1 MIHAEICPILCSL
14 LVPPDQQL
22 EHASCTCH
30 TLLFRRLEG
39 ASEFGSSAWLW
50 TRSRR
55 DVSIAA
61 RLILRDVSI
70 GDRPSSLPTCSAI
83 VASDRD
89 CSLRT
94 LCSLLSRSLQPT
106 SGDVCRRARSRTA
119 IEVRSRLPRPPSP

>member
-1 MIHAEICPILCSL
+1 MRCGAALRRQVGIPA
-14 LVPPDQQL
+14 VPHIDRSPQDESRQP
-22 EHASCTCH
+22 
-30 TLLFRRLEG
+30 LLFRRLE
-39 ASEFGSSAWLW
+39 ADSEFGSPARLW

-61 RLILRDVSI
+61 RLILMDMSI

-94 LCSLLSRSLQPT
+94 SCSLLSKALGGT
-106 SGDVCRRARSRTA
+106 
-119 IEVRSRLPRPPSP
+119 